1 MNLSKKSKANIMRK
15 IGYRQGDYRRSHN
28 LCLAHVAKQSGVPW
42 QMIDALERG
51 NNAQWNAY
59 SLLLEFYGK
68 SISIELVERS
78 GSGKSQP
85 IDESVKAKYR
95 RQEPVVHNRVTE
107 YIEKQLDEDESPNQ
121 LMADFDLLSE
131 SK

>member
-1 MNLSKKSKANIMRK
+1 MNLGRKSRVNIMRK
-15 IGYRQGDYRRSHN
+15 IGYKLGDYRRSHN

-59 SLLLEFYGK
+59 ALMLKFYDK
-68 SISIELVERS
+68 SISFELTERLP
-78 GSGKSQP
+78 GGETIQP
-85 IDESVKAKYR
+85 IDESVKAKYH
-95 RQEPVVHNRVTE
+95 RQEPVVHNRINE
-107 YIEKQLDEDESPNQ
+107 QHAEDKSQSQP
-121 LMADFDLLSE
+121 MTDFDLFAE

>member
-15 IGYRQGDYRRSHN
+15 IGYRLGDYRRSHN

-51 NNAQWNAY
+51 NNTQWKAY

-95 RQEPVVHNRVTE
+95 RLEPVVHNRLNE
-107 YIEKQLDEDESPNQ
+107 QLGEDESQNQ
-121 LMADFDLLSE
+121 LMADFDLLAE

>member
-51 NNAQWNAY
+51 NNAQWN
-59 SLLLEFYGK
+59 LLLEFYGK

>member
-15 IGYRQGDYRRSHN
+15 IGYRLGDYRRSHN

-78 GSGKSQP
+78 GSGKIQP

-95 RQEPVVHNRVTE
+95 RQEPVVHNRLNE
-107 YIEKQLDEDESPNQ
+107 QLGEDEEQNQ
-121 LMADFDLLSE
+121 LTMDFDLLAE

>member
-15 IGYRQGDYRRSHN
+15 IGYRLGDYRRSHN

-78 GSGKSQP
+78 GSGKIQP

-95 RQEPVVHNRVTE
+95 RQEPVVHNRLNE
-107 YIEKQLDEDESPNQ
+107 QLGEDEEQNQ
-121 LMADFDLLSE
+121 LTMDFDLFAE